1 MRKDVK
7 AMLVK
12 SLLTGV
18 LAFILGFMLH
28 EFIDV
33 KGRMDILE
41 NEVAL
46 TSARLEFIENS
57 IDELEVKVDDY

>member
-1 MRKDVK
+1 MKKDVK

-18 LAFILGFMLH
+18 LAFIFGFMLH